1 MTTASAQVPAPSLEF
16 WPEATLGMGL
26 GVPVAIGGDLSP
38 ESLLAAHHHGVF
50 CLPRSEAD
58 DLAEAEATYS
68 PDVQTGDIPVLPS
81 TANPYGTQWW
91 SPYLRYVI
99 PTDEIRLGRTVRK
112 KIRGSSWT
120 TRVNEDF
127 TGVLDACRGDRKPRW
142 ITETL
147 VDCLKDLHQDGW
159 VKSIEV
165 WEGGDLIGGL
175 FGFALDQVFVMS
187 STFSRRPH
195 AAKIAIADLAR
206 RTDLGNIRLLD
217 AQGHNDY
224 TVSVGARGI
233 PRAEYLQ
240 RLGPAG
246 PPGVLDEQPAD
257 ARRLL
262 VP

>member
-1 MTTASAQVPAPSLEF
+1 MTTASVHVAALGPEF
-16 WPEATLGMGL
+16 WSEATLGMGL
-26 GVPVAIGGDLSP
+26 GVPVAIGGDLS
-38 ESLLAAHHHGVF
+38 SAVLLAAHHHGVF

-58 DLAEAEATYS
+58 DLAEAEATYG
-68 PDVQTGDIPVLPS
+68 PDVQAGDIPVIPS
-81 TANPYGTQWW
+81 TVNPYGTQWW

-120 TRVNEDF
+120 TRVDEDF
-127 TGVLDACRGDRKPRW
+127 TGVLQACRGDRKPRW
-142 ITETL
+142 ITEAL
-147 VDCLKDLHQDGW
+147 MECLQDLHRDGW

-165 WEGGDLIGGL
+165 WEDDELVGGL

-187 STFSRRPH
+187 STFSHRPH
-195 AAKIAIADLAR
+195 AAKVAIADLAR
-206 RTDLGNIRLLD
+206 RTRPGNIRLLD

-246 PPGVLDEQPAD
+246 PPGVLDGHPAD
-257 ARRLL
+257 AERILL
-262 VP
+262 P